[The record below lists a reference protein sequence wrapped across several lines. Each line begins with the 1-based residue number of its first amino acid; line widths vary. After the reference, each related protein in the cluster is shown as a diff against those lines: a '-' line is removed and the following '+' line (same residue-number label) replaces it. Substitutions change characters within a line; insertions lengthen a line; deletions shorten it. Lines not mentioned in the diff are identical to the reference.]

1 VECVSVCSLQPWAD
15 AEQRAPRQ
23 LLATAM
29 VCVWAVRLGSHL
41 FTRVLRDG
49 HDARFDGVRERPL
62 VFINLWTIQVRRPD
76 LVARLGDKTQE

>member
-1 VECVSVCSLQPWAD
+1 MAVLAASPS
-15 AEQRAPRQ
+15 RARFVYQYP
-23 LLATAM
+23 LATAM